1 MRILQATSELFPY
14 SKTGGLADMV
24 AGLTG
29 ALAEQGNEITI
40 ATPLYRGIREQFPE
54 LKAPGSAFQIP
65 LGKNTFTGR
74 WWKLNAA
81 KGVTVMFLENDGFY
95 ERAGLYMKGGDG
107 YWDNPER
114 FMFLSKAV
122 ARMSGDFEVI
132 HVHDWQTAFVPMLLK
147 LGSSINAPPTVLT
160 IHNLAYQG
168 SCEGDRFEI
177 SNLDKKYF
185 DREGPEFWGSLNFL
199 KAGLHYADAITTVSP
214 RYARE
219 ILSAEFGEGMEG
231 VLRSRGDAL
240 TGILNGV
247 DYDEW
252 RTVGNPHLAADYS
265 AGDLAGKTICKEA
278 LINTLGLKDTRLP
291 LFGVVSRL
299 AEQKGIG
306 LLVDAVEGFLAKGML
321 RLVVLGEGEQPL
333 VNRLIETQK
342 RYPGLVSVKIKYDN
356 RMAHQIEAASD
367 FFLMPSRFEPCGL
380 NQMYSLR
387 FGAIP
392 VVHAVGGLDDTIRDQ
407 KSNSDHTNGIKFRSY
422 DIAALQ
428 NAIAEAIELFGHGEK
443 RIKIMTTGMKDEFS
457 WDKSSREYTHLY
469 KSFTRW
475 QKT

>member
-1 MRILQATSELFPY
+1 MRLLHATSELFPY

-29 ALAEQGNEITI
+29 ALAEQGYEITI

-54 LKAPGSAFQIP
+54 LQAPSTAFQIP
-65 LGKNTFTGR
+65 LGKNIFTGR

-81 KGVTVMFLENDGFY
+81 NGVTVMFLENDGFF
-95 ERAGLYMKGGDG
+95 ERPGLYLRQGDG

-122 ARMSGDFEVI
+122 TDLAGDFDVV

-147 LGSSINAPPTVLT
+147 LGSNNSAPPTVLT

-168 SCEGDRFEI
+168 SCEGHRFEI
-177 SNLDKKYF
+177 SNLDEKYF

-214 RYARE
+214 RYAKE

-231 VLRSRGDAL
+231 VLRSRGEAL

-247 DYDEW
+247 DYDVW
-252 RTVGNPHLAADYS
+252 RTVDNPHLPADYS
-265 AGDLAGKTICKEA
+265 ANDLDGKNICKEA
-278 LINTLGLKDTRLP
+278 LVNGLGLMDIQLP
-291 LFGVVSRL
+291 VFGVVSRL

-306 LLVDAVEGFLAKGML
+306 LLLDTIENFLTQQKL
-321 RLVVLGEGEQPL
+321 QLVVLGDGDPQL
-333 VNRLIETQK
+333 INRLIQLQVK
-342 RYPGLVSVKIKYDN
+342 FPGAVAAKIKYDN
-356 RMAHQIEAASD
+356 RLAHQIEAGSD

-387 FGAIP
+387 FGTIP
-392 VVHAVGGLDDTIRDQ
+392 VVHAVGGLDDTIRDFRTSTQ
-407 KSNSDHTNGIKFRSY
+407 TANGIKFSPFDKY
-422 DIAALQ
+422 AFQ
-428 NAIAEAIELFGHGEK
+428 NAISDAIDIFEDSGKRTEL
-443 RIKIMTTGMKDEFS
+443 MTTGMKDDFS
-457 WDKSSREYTHLY
+457 WLKSSREYSNLY
-469 KSFTRW
+469 QNLTDK

>member
-1 MRILQATSELFPY
+1 MRILHATSELFPY

-29 ALAEQGNEITI
+29 ALAEQGHEITI
-40 ATPLYRGIREQFPE
+40 ATPLHHGIREQFPE
-54 LKAPGSAFQIP
+54 LKSPGTAFQIP
-65 LGKNTFTGR
+65 LGKNIFTGR

-81 KGVTVMFLENDGFY
+81 NGVTVMFLENDGFF
-95 ERAGLYMKGGDG
+95 ERQGLYLRRGDG

-122 ARMSGDFEVI
+122 TDLAGNFDLV

-147 LGSSINAPPTVLT
+147 LGLSDNTPPTVLT

-168 SCEGDRFEI
+168 SCEGHRFEI
-177 SNLDKKYF
+177 SNLDEKYF

-199 KAGLHYADAITTVSP
+199 KAGLHYADAITTVSL

-219 ILSAEFGEGMEG
+219 ILSAEFGEGMDG
-231 VLRSRGDAL
+231 VLRSRGEAL

-252 RTVGNPHLAADYS
+252 RTVGNPHLPADYS
-265 AGDLAGKTICKEA
+265 ANDQAGKKICKEA
-278 LINTLGLKDTRLP
+278 LVNSLELTDIQLP
-291 LFGVVSRL
+291 IFGVVSRL

-306 LLVDAVEGFLAKGML
+306 LLLDTIEDFLTQQKL
-321 RLVVLGEGEQPL
+321 QLVVLGDGDQEL
-333 VNRLIETQK
+333 VDQLIQLQVK
-342 RYPGLVSVKIKYDN
+342 FPGAVAAKIKYDN
-356 RMAHQIEAASD
+356 RLAHQIEAGSD

-387 FGAIP
+387 FGTIP
-392 VVHAVGGLDDTIRDQ
+392 VVHAVGGLDDTIRDF
-407 KSNSDHTNGIKFRSY
+407 KVSNQFANGIKFSPF
-422 DIAALQ
+422 DKSAFQ
-428 NAIAEAIELFGHGEK
+428 NAISDAINIYDDTEK
-443 RIKIMTTGMKDEFS
+443 RIELMTTGMTDDFS
-457 WDKSSREYTHLY
+457 WHKSSTEYAKLY
-469 KSFTRW
+469 VNLTDK

>member
-1 MRILQATSELFPY
+1 MRLLHATSELFPY

-29 ALAEQGNEITI
+29 ALAEQGYESTV

-54 LKAPGSAFQIP
+54 LQAPSTAFQIP
-65 LGKNTFTGR
+65 LGKNIFTGR
-74 WWKLNAA
+74 WWNLNAA
-81 KGVTVMFLENDGFY
+81 NGVTVKFLENDGFF
-95 ERAGLYMKGGDG
+95 ERPGLYLKGGYG

-122 ARMSGDFEVI
+122 TDLASDFDVV

-147 LGSSINAPPTVLT
+147 LGLSDNTPPTVVT

-168 SCEGDRFEI
+168 SCEGHRFEI
-177 SNLDKKYF
+177 SNLEKKYF

-214 RYARE
+214 RYAKE
-219 ILSAEFGEGMEG
+219 ILSAEFGEGMDG
-231 VLRSRGDAL
+231 VLRSRGEAL

-265 AGDLAGKTICKEA
+265 ANDLAGKKKCKEA
-278 LINTLGLKDTRLP
+278 LINSLGLTDLQLP
-291 LFGVVSRL
+291 VFGVVSRL

-306 LLVDAVEGFLAKGML
+306 LLLDTIESFLTQQKL
-321 RLVVLGEGEQPL
+321 QLVVLGDGDQQL
-333 VNRLIETQK
+333 VNQLIQLQGK
-342 RYPGLVSVKIKYDN
+342 FPGAVSIKIKYDN
-356 RMAHQIEAASD
+356 RLAHQIEAGSD
-367 FFLMPSRFEPCGL
+367 YFLMPSRFEPCGL

-387 FGAIP
+387 FGTIP
-392 VVHAVGGLDDTIRDQ
+392 VVHAVGGLDDTIRDFRTSSQ
-407 KSNSDHTNGIKFRSY
+407 AANGIKFSSF
-422 DIAALQ
+422 DISSFQ
-428 NAIAEAIELFGHGEK
+428 NAISIAIDIFGDSKK
-443 RIKIMTTGMKDEFS
+443 RTDTITTGMKDDFS
-457 WDKSSREYTHLY
+457 WDKSSEKYANLY
-469 KSFTRW
+469 
-475 QKT
+475 QKIIDNKT